1 MLVKRKIES
10 NLRQLYLQAEMMEM
24 INGNI
29 DLFNKV
35 RLVVSEGIYKAGPTE
50 TLSGDTLLKS
60 KGELVYYQVIGN
72 DGSVD
77 LETTFDVRVLE
88 KIMQTMMNFVW
99 IMTLTIQTIL
109 LLNRLVS
116 KCNGR

>member
-1 MLVKRKIES
+1 MVGITIQSSFNYGDRTSLIMLVKKRDRAQRKTTISS
-10 NLRQLYLQAEMMEM
+10 NEMIRM

-35 RLVVSEGIYKAGPTE
+35 RLVVSEGIYKKMTE

-77 LETTFDVRVLE
+77 LETTFDV
-88 KIMQTMMNFVW
+88 
-99 IMTLTIQTIL
+99 
-109 LLNRLVS
+109 
-116 KCNGR
+116 

>member
-1 MLVKRKIES
+1 
-10 NLRQLYLQAEMMEM
+10 MMRM

-77 LETTFDVRVLE
+77 LETTFDVAEYWKDYADYDELRLDYDSYNPDDSLTVQIGI
-88 KIMQTMMNFVW
+88 KI
-99 IMTLTIQTIL
+99 L
-109 LLNRLVS
+109 
-116 KCNGR
+116 NGR